1 MSTTITRTE
10 TNASIR
16 PEIRFDIEYLKTI
29 NGYLKVALLV
39 IKKKHFY
46 FTKINLTVFFL
57 KIQKKYF
64 FPFSQVLFLINVI
77 IINSSRMISGASNFF
92 NTIAALAFFFTA
104 VMLTLYLFHIPEKF
118 YTLPWL
124 PVEIGGIF
132 LTSLLYFIAS
142 LMTILQRD
150 GLHTT
155 AGVFGFITTGV
166 YFYSGY
172 LKYKQ
177 FKSGELAQGTLLS
190 RSQTTSS
197 FGQNASA
204 FPA

>member
-1 MSTTITRTE
+1 
-10 TNASIR
+10 
-16 PEIRFDIEYLKTI
+16 
-29 NGYLKVALLV
+29 
-39 IKKKHFY
+39 
-46 FTKINLTVFFL
+46 
-57 KIQKKYF
+57 
-64 FPFSQVLFLINVI
+64 
-77 IINSSRMISGASNFF
+77 
-92 NTIAALAFFFTA
+92 
-104 VMLTLYLFHIPEKF
+104 MLTLYLFHFPEKF

-142 LMTILQRD
+142 LMTILVRD

-155 AGVFGFITTGV
+155 AGIFGFITTVV
-166 YFYSGY
+166 YFYSGF

-177 FKSGELAQGTLLS
+177 FKNGELAQGTLTS
-190 RSQTTSS
+190 RSTTTST